1 MLVSVSVLPESP
13 EIDIYEGSRI
23 DSSCHP
29 GHARGS
35 WRRFRFEDSEVRH
48 VHNAFVDVVAKHH

>member
-23 DSSCHP
+23 DSP
-29 GHARGS
+29 VIRGML
-35 WRRFRFEDSEVRH
+35 
-48 VHNAFVDVVAKHH
+48 VVAGVASALRTPKCDTFTTLSSM